1 MQTDFDLIVA
11 GSGIAGL
18 SFALTGAQNGLKV
31 ALITKKSRA
40 DSNTNHAQGGIAAV
54 TSDADDF
61 ESHVR
66 DTLIAGDGLCNEQA
80 VRTIIAGGPQ
90 CIRQLVERGVNFTQQ
105 DGSPALG
112 KEGGHS
118 QRRILHVKDMT
129 GRAIE
134 AALLKQAADS
144 PNITLLE
151 HFLAIDIVTSAKLG
165 LDGENRVIGLYAL
178 DVRQKK
184 VRALKAK
191 AVTLSTGGVGQVYQY
206 TTNPAI
212 ATGDGVAMAY
222 RAGVPVANME
232 FIQFHPTA
240 FYTPQGERF
249 LISEAVRGEG
259 GVLRNT
265 QGEAFMQRYD
275 PRADLAPRDI
285 VARAIDQEMKRS
297 GARHVWLD
305 VTAHDQAFLKDR
317 FPTIFEACEKNGI
330 DISKDWIPVVP
341 AAHYECGGVV
351 TNLDAQTQLKG
362 LFACGEIACTG
373 LHGANRLASNSLLEA
388 VVLAQR
394 GAAKLL
400 EYLEDFNPPNVEL
413 PQWVDGDLQASD
425 ERVVL
430 SHNLDELKRAM
441 WDYVGIMRSEK
452 RLKRA
457 LTRIGML
464 QREIDEYYWNFK
476 VDSTLI
482 ELRNLVL
489 VADIIVRSALMR
501 KESRGLHYTLD
512 FPEKLP
518 QAHDSIV
525 QKQIEC
531 AS

>member
-1 MQTDFDLIVA
+1 
-11 GSGIAGL
+11 
-18 SFALTGAQNGLKV
+18 
-31 ALITKKSRA
+31 
-40 DSNTNHAQGGIAAV
+40 
-54 TSDADDF
+54 
-61 ESHVR
+61 
-66 DTLIAGDGLCNEQA
+66 
-80 VRTIIAGGPQ
+80 
-90 CIRQLVERGVNFTQQ
+90 
-105 DGSPALG
+105 
-112 KEGGHS
+112 
-118 QRRILHVKDMT
+118 MT
-129 GRAIE
+129 GVQTC
-134 AALLKQAADS
+134 AL
-144 PNITLLE
+144 PI
-151 HFLAIDIVTSAKLG
+151 
-165 LDGENRVIGLYAL
+165 
-178 DVRQKK
+178 
-184 VRALKAK
+184 
-191 AVTLSTGGVGQVYQY
+191 
-206 TTNPAI
+206 
-212 ATGDGVAMAY
+212 
-222 RAGVPVANME
+222 
-232 FIQFHPTA
+232 
-240 FYTPQGERF
+240 
-249 LISEAVRGEG
+249 
-259 GVLRNT
+259 
-265 QGEAFMQRYD
+265 
-275 PRADLAPRDI
+275 
-285 VARAIDQEMKRS
+285 
-297 GARHVWLD
+297 
-305 VTAHDQAFLKDR
+305 